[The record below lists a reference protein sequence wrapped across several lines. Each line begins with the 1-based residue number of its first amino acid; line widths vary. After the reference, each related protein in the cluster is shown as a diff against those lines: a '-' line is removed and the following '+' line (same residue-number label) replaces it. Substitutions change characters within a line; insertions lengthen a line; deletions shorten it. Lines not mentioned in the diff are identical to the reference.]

1 MMLQSDPEQRPTIK
15 QLLSVPMIEL
25 RMVQHINVQASGST
39 VSKEEDIKLEAIP
52 DKPTKTINMTKLQ
65 NNQGGV
71 EPSELKK
78 EVVKILTALMQSNE
92 EIQKDLRVV
101 SIDSVEEV
109 VY

>member
-65 NNQGGV
+65 NNQGV